1 MRWFGGVILTERAW
15 LLTEAGSGE
24 SAIQSLQCSCA
35 LCAMT
40 IYESLHE
47 HNREQRAAEQ
57 ADGAKQARLVRSWKA
72 NQQRRQVE
80 GQPEPQQTIVP
91 TLEEDWVQA

>member
-24 SAIQSLQCSCA
+24 SVIQSLQCSCA

-40 IYESLHE
+40 ICESLHE

-57 ADGAKQARLVRSWKA
+57 ADGAKQARLARSWKA